1 MRKINL
7 GLIGLGTIGEGVY
20 KLLKS
25 QKNRIK
31 KIYDIDI
38 DLVKSCDISQSL
50 RKKLKIEK
58 KFFTKNYMDL
68 INDPNIDSIVELI
81 GGTTIANDI
90 AINTLRNK
98 KNFIT
103 ANKALIAKNG
113 FELLSLAKKN
123 NVQLLYE
130 ASVGGGIPI
139 LNSIQDSLLINQV
152 KSFIGIMNGTCNYIL
167 TLMAN
172 GIEFDN
178 ALKKAQELGFAEA
191 DPTLD
196 INGMDTAHKVSVLS
210 KDCFDFDSKVENFH
224 VTGIENIS
232 KIDIEAA
239 SQLGYKIKLIGLG
252 RIVKNKI
259 DLRVHLSL
267 LKKDNPLCNV
277 DREFNAILIDSKNLG
292 PVMKYG
298 YGAGMLPTATAIVSD
313 IIRINS
319 NINRSFKNKKYKMF
333 NINNLESKFYLRL
346 NLKNNPGNLAKITK
360 LFAKYSINIEKILQ
374 NPDNVN
380 LKHVPVIITTKKS
393 NYKTTNKLINQL
405 DKLNIALKNPL
416 LIPIED

>member
-7 GLIGLGTIGEGVY
+7 GIIGLGTIGEGVY
-20 KLLKS
+20 KILKNQRS
-25 QKNRIK
+25 RIK
-31 KIYDIDI
+31 EYYDIDI
-38 DLVKSCDISQSL
+38 NLIKTCDISPL
-50 RKKLKIEK
+50 LAKKLKIK
-58 KFFTKNYMDL
+58 KSKFTKNYMDL

-298 YGAGMLPTATAIVSD
+298 YGAGMLPTATAVVSD

>member
-1 MRKINL
+1 
-7 GLIGLGTIGEGVY
+7 
-20 KLLKS
+20 
-25 QKNRIK
+25 
-31 KIYDIDI
+31 
-38 DLVKSCDISQSL
+38 
-50 RKKLKIEK
+50 
-58 KFFTKNYMDL
+58 
-68 INDPNIDSIVELI
+68 
-81 GGTTIANDI
+81 
-90 AINTLRNK
+90 
-98 KNFIT
+98 
-103 ANKALIAKNG
+103 
-113 FELLSLAKKN
+113 
-123 NVQLLYE
+123 
-130 ASVGGGIPI
+130 
-139 LNSIQDSLLINQV
+139 
-152 KSFIGIMNGTCNYIL
+152 
-167 TLMAN
+167 
-172 GIEFDN
+172 
-178 ALKKAQELGFAEA
+178 
-191 DPTLD
+191 
-196 INGMDTAHKVSVLS
+196 MDTAHKVSVLS

>member
-1 MRKINL
+1 M
-7 GLIGLGTIGEGVY
+7 
-20 KLLKS
+20 
-25 QKNRIK
+25 
-31 KIYDIDI
+31 
-38 DLVKSCDISQSL
+38 
-50 RKKLKIEK
+50 
-58 KFFTKNYMDL
+58 
-68 INDPNIDSIVELI
+68 
-81 GGTTIANDI
+81 
-90 AINTLRNK
+90 
-98 KNFIT
+98 
-103 ANKALIAKNG
+103 
-113 FELLSLAKKN
+113 
-123 NVQLLYE
+123 
-130 ASVGGGIPI
+130 
-139 LNSIQDSLLINQV
+139 
-152 KSFIGIMNGTCNYIL
+152 
-167 TLMAN
+167 
-172 GIEFDN
+172 
-178 ALKKAQELGFAEA
+178 
-191 DPTLD
+191 
-196 INGMDTAHKVSVLS
+196 
-210 KDCFDFDSKVENFH
+210 
-224 VTGIENIS
+224 
-232 KIDIEAA
+232 
-239 SQLGYKIKLIGLG
+239 GYKIKFIGLG

>member
-7 GLIGLGTIGEGVY
+7 GIIGLGTIGEGVY
-20 KLLKS
+20 KILKNQRS
-25 QKNRIK
+25 RIK
-31 KIYDIDI
+31 QYYDIDI
-38 DLVKSCDISQSL
+38 NLIKTCDISPL
-50 RKKLKIEK
+50 LAKKLKIK
-58 KFFTKNYMDL
+58 KSKFTKNYMDL

>member
-7 GLIGLGTIGEGVY
+7 GIIGLGTIGEGVY
-20 KLLKS
+20 KILKNQRS
-25 QKNRIK
+25 RIK
-31 KIYDIDI
+31 EYYDIDI
-38 DLVKSCDISQSL
+38 NLIKTCDISPL
-50 RKKLKIEK
+50 LAKKLKIK
-58 KFFTKNYMDL
+58 KSKFTKNYMDL

-380 LKHVPVIITTKKS
+380 LKYVPVIITTKKS